1 MKIEGNDVEVVLE
14 LATEIGE
21 GPHWD
26 SASATLLFVD
36 STPGIIYRYNPH
48 TGHLSSVSVGQ
59 QVGAVIPR
67 RKGGLVAAL
76 HGGIG
81 LVEEATGALE
91 IIAPIEAENADT
103 RFNDA
108 KCDSRGRLWAGTFS
122 STFVRGAGS
131 LYRIDPDHSYK
142 RIIPG
147 VFVSNGIAW
156 SPDGKRMYYNDTGT
170 RGVDVFD
177 YDIEEGMPT
186 NRRRLISVDRA
197 DGLPDGMTVD
207 AEGCLWVA
215 HYNGGVVRRYSPEGR
230 TIGAVVL
237 PVRQVASCTF
247 GGADLKDLYITTLT
261 HTLTEEQLRQEPL
274 SGALFRCRPGVVGLP
289 ANAYAG

>member
-1 MKIEGNDVEVVLE
+1 
-14 LATEIGE
+14 
-21 GPHWD
+21 
-26 SASATLLFVD
+26 
-36 STPGIIYRYNPH
+36 
-48 TGHLSSVSVGQ
+48 
-59 QVGAVIPR
+59 
-67 RKGGLVAAL
+67 
-76 HGGIG
+76 
-81 LVEEATGALE
+81 
-91 IIAPIEAENADT
+91 
-103 RFNDA
+103 
-108 KCDSRGRLWAGTFS
+108 
-122 STFVRGAGS
+122 
-131 LYRIDPDHSYK
+131 
-142 RIIPG
+142 
-147 VFVSNGIAW
+147 
-156 SPDGKRMYYNDTGT
+156 
-170 RGVDVFD
+170 
-177 YDIEEGMPT
+177 MPT

-261 HTLTEEQLRQEPL
+261 HTLSEEQLRQEPL